1 MNPDFSDRTYI
12 AEVLRTSADPMRA
25 VKSILTAV
33 EPPIT
38 EVAISEDKND
48 SVTIFHGFLSSER
61 GFHRTVRT
69 STLANG
75 ERVELP
81 RQTSKRGKRLFLYD
95 VLIAQRERHIVV
107 AVPFHQLA
115 EVFFFDVDRLLSGT
129 RTVYER
135 LDITRLVISLGVSGV
150 TQIPL
155 SDDET
160 LLSINRCHLAY
171 ADRDVT
177 SGGLKQ
183 VQITGTNVGIS
194 REYQSL
200 ISPVLSATSTGS
212 KVTPVVLGFALSSKG
227 VKKSSAVTDR
237 HGNFKLWVAPG
248 LRRLTRLFGLLD
260 AIETMAG
267 VTSTTGNV
275 PILQSKNIRDA
286 ED

>member
-1 MNPDFSDRTYI
+1 MASGLSYLGKHRNVGSDFFFTMFSSHSVND
-12 AEVLRTSADPMRA
+12 
-25 VKSILTAV
+25 ILLWR
-33 EPPIT
+33 
-38 EVAISEDKND
+38 
-48 SVTIFHGFLSSER
+48 FLSINWR
-61 GFHRTVRT
+61 
-69 STLANG
+69 
-75 ERVELP
+75 
-81 RQTSKRGKRLFLYD
+81 K
-95 VLIAQRERHIVV
+95 
-107 AVPFHQLA
+107 
-115 EVFFFDVDRLLSGT
+115 FFSSMW
-129 RTVYER
+129 TVYFLALGR
-135 LDITRLVISLGVSGV
+135 CTNVSTSRGLVISLGVSGV